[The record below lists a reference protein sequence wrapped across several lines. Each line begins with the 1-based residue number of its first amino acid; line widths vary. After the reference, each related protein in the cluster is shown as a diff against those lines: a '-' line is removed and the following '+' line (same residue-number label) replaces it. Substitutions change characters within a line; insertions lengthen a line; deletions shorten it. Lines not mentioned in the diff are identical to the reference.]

1 VASINNLKHDHK
13 NARKRTDQSAE
24 LIKESLQR
32 YGAARSIVIDENDR
46 ILAGN
51 GTVEGAKAAGI
62 QNVRVIETDGDEIIA
77 IRRTGLS
84 EDEKVGLAL
93 ADNRA
98 SDLSAWDKEM
108 LHRLSAEHDLSPWF
122 AEEDLSG
129 LAEPETFADFDEA
142 LEEASSEPQEQAAP
156 NKLSDR
162 FGIAPFT
169 ILNAREGWWQE
180 RKRQWIALGIQ
191 SEVGRKGNLLGMSE
205 TILQPDEQLRQLKE
219 TLRDS
224 SAQTA
229 NIEVKIPGYYQK
241 KNAGM
246 SDEQIVAEFLESG
259 SQVGAGTSIFDPVLA
274 ELSYRWF
281 SPENGIIL
289 DPFAGGS
296 VRGIVAAK
304 TNRQYIGCDLRQE
317 QIDANREQAATIA
330 PDTQPIWHCTDSR
343 NIDRVCKGVQADMIF
358 SCPPYADLEVYSDD
372 PNDLSTLPY
381 DLFLDSYREII
392 AKTCSLLKDNA
403 FACFVVGDVRDKKG
417 NYYNFVG
424 DTIQAFLDAGL
435 SYYNEAILVTPVGTL
450 PLRAG
455 RTFAATRKLGKTHQN
470 VLVFLK
476 GDARKAVASCGDCDF
491 ADIQEEPQPQ
501 APAATTTEYGE
512 KLTAASLGGEL

>member
-1 VASINNLKHDHK
+1 MTSINNLKADHK
-13 NARKRTDQSAE
+13 NARKRTDRSAD
-24 LIKESLQR
+24 LIKESLER
-32 YGAARSIVIDENDR
+32 YGAARSIVIDEENR

-62 QNVRVIETDGDEIIA
+62 KNLRIIDTEGDEIIA

-93 ADNRA
+93 ADNRT
-98 SDLSAWDKEM
+98 SDLSEWDQEM
-108 LHRLSAEHDLSPWF
+108 LHRLSEDHDLSPWF
-122 AEEDLSG
+122 DEGDLAELIPSEDLEE
-129 LAEPETFADFDEA
+129 LNEA
-142 LEEASSEPQEQAAP
+142 QNKQEDAS
-156 NKLSDR
+156 KLSDR

-191 SEVGRKGNLLGMSE
+191 SEVGRKGNLLGMSDTLLE
-205 TILQPDEQLRQLKE
+205 PDEKTRELKA
-219 TLRDS
+219 LMRDAGTMVGS
-224 SAQTA
+224 IHLLPNFYDRKNQGWTDD
-229 NIEVKIPGYYQK
+229 KIVEEYL
-241 KNAGM
+241 A
-246 SDEQIVAEFLESG
+246 SG
-259 SQVGAGTSIFDPVLA
+259 SKQAGTSIFDPVLA

-296 VRGIVAAK
+296 VRGIVATK

-317 QIDANREQAATIA
+317 QIEANRQQAESIT
-330 PDTQPIWHCTDSR
+330 PNNQPIWHCTDSR

-381 DLFLDSYREII
+381 DDFVTSYREII
-392 AKTCSLLKDNA
+392 AKACSLLKQDS

-424 DTIQAFLDAGL
+424 DTIQAFIDAGL

-476 GDARKAVASCGDCDF
+476 GDARKAVARCGECDF
-491 ADIQEEPQPQ
+491 GEIDAADEFGDVMDPE
-501 APAATTTEYGE
+501 ADNAD
-512 KLTAASLGGEL
+512 S